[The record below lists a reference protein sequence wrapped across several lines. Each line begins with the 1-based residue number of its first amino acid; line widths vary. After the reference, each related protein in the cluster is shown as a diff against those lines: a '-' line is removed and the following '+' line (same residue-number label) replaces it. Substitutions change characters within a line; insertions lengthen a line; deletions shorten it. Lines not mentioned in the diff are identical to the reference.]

1 MDVALPPTFEGLP
14 RHRDKALAASR
25 AAQADPDV
33 IGMAVTGSF
42 ATGEADEL
50 SDVDLRLYARPDA
63 VEGVV
68 ARVPDLA
75 ASCGDVVARFGADH
89 LGIPGLTIV
98 LYDDLVHVDFDV
110 VAADRATEHNEGLP
124 AVILWERE
132 PISARLPGTFE
143 PDVATQVRWME
154 ARIWTWSWYIQSK
167 ILRGELYEALDGL
180 QYVRDR
186 VLFRLLAFHGDRRPA
201 GGRRAE
207 SFVGEHADAFART
220 VPTARDPETVLGA
233 LRAEVD
239 LYRRLADPLLAR
251 HGVEPA
257 AEARSVVLRALEL
270 GMGWTPRT
278 V

>member
-1 MDVALPPTFEGLP
+1 MDVALPPVFDGFP
-14 RHRDKALAASR
+14 RHRDKAMAASR
-25 AAQADPDV
+25 AGQADPDV
-33 IGMAVTGSF
+33 VGMAVTGSF

-50 SDVDLRLYARPDA
+50 SDVDLRLYVRPDA
-63 VEGVV
+63 VGAVL

-89 LGIPGLTIV
+89 LGIPSLTIV
-98 LYDDLVHVDFDV
+98 LYDDLVHVDLDV
-110 VAADRATEHNEGLP
+110 VAVDRATEHNEGLP
-124 AVILWERE
+124 AVMLWERE

-143 PDVATQVRWME
+143 PDVAAEVQWME

-207 SFVGEHADAFART
+207 SVVGDHAGAFART
-220 VPTARDPETVLGA
+220 VPAALDPAAVLGA
-233 LRAEVD
+233 LRAEID
-239 LYRRLADPLLAR
+239 LYRRLADPLLTR
-251 HGVEPA
+251 HGASPA
-257 AEARSVVLRALEL
+257 SEARSVVVRALEL
-270 GMGWTPRT
+270 GIGWTPAT
-278 V
+278 A

>member
-1 MDVALPPTFEGLP
+1 MDIALPPVFDGFP
-14 RHRDKALAASR
+14 RHRDKAMAASR
-25 AAQADPDV
+25 AGQADPDV
-33 IGMAVTGSF
+33 VGMAVTGSF

-50 SDVDLRLYARPDA
+50 SDVDLRLYVRPDA
-63 VEGVV
+63 VEAVL

-75 ASCGDVVARFGADH
+75 ASCGDVVAWFGADH
-89 LGIPGLTIV
+89 LAIPSLTIV

-110 VAADRATEHNEGLP
+110 VAVDRATEHNEGLP
-124 AVILWERE
+124 VGILWERQ
-132 PISARLPGTFE
+132 PISAELPGTFE
-143 PDVATQVRWME
+143 ADVATQVRWME

-186 VLFRLLAFHGDRRPA
+186 VLFRLLALLGDRRPA

-207 SFVGEHADAFART
+207 SVVGEHADAFART
-220 VPTARDPETVLGA
+220 VPTALDPEAVLGA
-233 LRAEVD
+233 LRAEID

-251 HGVEPA
+251 HGADAA

-270 GMGWTPRT
+270 GMGWMP
-278 V
+278 